1 VRCPLLAGL
10 IGQTRQLPI
19 KRNWT
24 EPAVLWAVTVAHV
37 STGKTPG
44 WLAATQPARQIE
56 TRLNDVRRD
65 HQQHYE
71 QQLREYK
78 AAKEAGQ
85 QASKP
90 ERPEFHT
97 QLTMDDATMETLLD
111 IHGRNWRGLLL
122 TADELAGWLRSFDQY
137 RQGKGRDVE
146 NWLSIYNSGH
156 AQVNRKTDNY
166 RVYLPTT
173 AISICGTIQPDV
185 AGVTLYSERFVANGF
200 SARVLS
206 ARPPATTVRW
216 SDCEV
221 DEQTDAA
228 MFQLADR
235 LFSLEGEQYA
245 PGRYR
250 AVYLPF
256 TDEAHQRYRQYMND
270 TADHADSLDGP
281 LRAAWL
287 KLRPAAARFALVFS
301 VVRQLVQH
309 PDGLVRQPVDIES
322 TQAGIDLA
330 WWFGNETCRNYQT
343 FQRETPGS
351 LESHLAWI
359 RQKHAQDITARQLLT
374 GRRAIRTAEQARHV
388 LQQLVEAGYGD
399 WQDKLFIPN

>member
-1 VRCPLLAGL
+1 MRCPLLAGL

-216 SDCEV
+216 SDAEV
-221 DEQTDAA
+221 DAQTDAA

-235 LFSLEGEQYA
+235 LFSLEGERYA

-256 TDEAHQRYRQYMND
+256 TDEARQRYRQYMND

-281 LRAAWL
+281 LRPAWL

-301 VVRQLVQH
+301 VVRQMVQY
-309 PDGLVRQPVDIES
+309 PDGQAMQPVDIGS

-330 WWFGNETCRNYQT
+330 WWFGNEISRNYLT
-343 FQRETPGS
+343 FLRETPGS

-359 RQKHAQDITARQLLT
+359 RQKHPQDITARQLLT

-388 LQQLVEAGYGD
+388 LQQLVEAGYGE